1 MRDFI
6 ITTDSTADLPKEYV
20 KQHKIALHPLCY
32 VIDDVTYGDGVN
44 ELDPKDFYQIMRDG
58 KIPTKIAY
66 NPEYITNLMEQD
78 VSKGYDIL
86 HISFSSAL
94 SSSYNNACVCAN
106 QVMEDHPEATVL
118 VVDSRAATLGQGLL
132 VTKAI
137 ELKEEGK
144 SIEEVADWLTENRT
158 SCVHEFTV
166 DDLFHLHR
174 GGRVS
179 KSTAVVGSIINI
191 KPILHINE
199 EGELIPLTKVR
210 GRKKVLSTFVN
221 DMKEKTKDCPTDTVY
236 ITHAD
241 CIDDANTLASM
252 LREEVG
258 VTNILIEYMCPT
270 IGAHTGPGALAIF
283 YMGNQR

>member
-1 MRDFI
+1 MRNFI
-6 ITTDSTADLPKEYV
+6 ITTDSTADLPKDYIKE
-20 KQHKIALHPLCY
+20 HKIALHPLCY
-32 VIDDVTYGDGVN
+32 VIDDITYGDGVN
-44 ELDPKDFYQIMRDG
+44 ELSPKDFYQAMRDG
-58 KIPTKIAY
+58 KVPTTNAS
-66 NPEYITNLMEQD
+66 NPEFITNLMEQE
-78 VSKGYDIL
+78 VCNGYDIL

-94 SSSYNNACVCAN
+94 SSSYNNACICAN
-106 QVMEDHPEATVL
+106 QVMEDHPEATIL

-132 VTKAI
+132 VIKAI

-144 SIEEVADWLTENRT
+144 SLQEVADWITENRGN
-158 SCVHEFTV
+158 CVHEFTV

-191 KPILHINE
+191 KPILHVNDK
-199 EGELIPLTKVR
+199 GELIPLTKVR

-221 DMKEKTKDCPTDTVY
+221 DMKEKTKDCPTDTAL

-241 CIDDANTLASM
+241 CIEDANTLANL

-258 VTNILIEYMCPT
+258 VTNILIEDMCPT
-270 IGAHTGPGALAIF
+270 IGAHTGPGALALF
-283 YMGNQR
+283 YMGSHR